1 MNIEE
6 LNEKVKNNQKR
17 NLKETIKQIEKSIIW
32 RASNGFNN
40 IEIYT
45 DT

>member
-17 NLKETIKQIEKSIIW
+17 NLEETIKDIERSITW
-32 RASNGFNN
+32 RASNG
-40 IEIYT
+40 
-45 DT
+45 